1 MKMNLGWTSLSFS
14 LSGKFHCCYWSS
26 LTYYVKVHN
35 LGYFFFYFLNLLKL
49 LNFIFNNLILY
60 FIFNN
65 LILYLIIK
73 FINNLLKLISFFSN
87 RKFLLQSSSHTWF
100 EILWHIDVASLW
112 FCNWHCRIRNE
123 CLWYRAIKSYTVS
136 LMYNNWG
143 RICRP
148 PSMLPGFRQVWWGQG

>member
-1 MKMNLGWTSLSFS
+1 MNFPFFLTLREISLLLLIIFDILCQSTQPR
-14 LSGKFHCCYWSS
+14 L
-26 LTYYVKVHN
+26 L
-35 LGYFFFYFLNLLKL
+35 FFYFLNLLKL

-100 EILWHIDVASLW
+100 EILCHIDFARLW
-112 FCNWHCRIRNE
+112 FCDWHCRIRNE
-123 CLWYRAIKSYTVS
+123 CLWCRAIKSYTVS
-136 LMYNNWG
+136 LMCNNWG
-143 RICRP
+143 HICRP
-148 PSMLPGFRQVWWGQG
+148 PSMLQGFRQVWGGQG